1 VGLQPSVVKAA
12 LVQMLAEGDSVS
24 HAARRLAE
32 ALGVSRNALYDLA
45 REAEAKLLASE
56 RHWSRAR
63 KALANGCWAPYT
75 EYTVGISDQI
85 ELLEANQRHAAFGLE
100 VPITNA

>member
-1 VGLQPSVVKAA
+1 MEFTQRREPKGELCLVVGGCQAGVVSGGAKRSSVGLQPSVVKAA

-56 RHWSRAR
+56 RH
-63 KALANGCWAPYT
+63 
-75 EYTVGISDQI
+75 
-85 ELLEANQRHAAFGLE
+85 
-100 VPITNA
+100 